1 MNKHIDLYEY
11 GLTEKIKQ
19 EYEAMECHG
28 YLGRVTAQYTN
39 IYRVVT
45 EKAEVIA
52 EVSGKLNFNAHSLTD
67 YPAVGD
73 WVILD
78 RDQND
83 SGDAIIQ
90 SIIPRFSLFSRQV
103 SGKKSDEQ
111 AVAANIN
118 TIFICMAFGHDYNL
132 RRLERYLSIAYSSG
146 AVPVIVL
153 TKSDLCDDVE
163 TKVLDVQNIAFG
175 VEVLIV
181 SSLTQVGL
189 DNIKAHIHPTKT
201 IAFIGSSGVGKSTL
215 INLLCGEERLKTRD
229 VRKDE
234 RGRHTT
240 SHRELIKLPE
250 GGIVIDTPGMR
261 ELQIHSAD
269 LQTSF
274 SDIEELSKSCHF
286 SNCSHENEPD
296 CAVKLAIEEGRLD
309 EERLLSYKKLNKEL
323 EYDQDRAV
331 LHPKQL
337 EKKKIIKMMGSLDA
351 QKKMKDKK
359 HR

>member
-1 MNKHIDLYEY
+1 
-11 GLTEKIKQ
+11 
-19 EYEAMECHG
+19 
-28 YLGRVTAQYTN
+28 
-39 IYRVVT
+39 
-45 EKAEVIA
+45 VI
-52 EVSGKLNFNAHSLTD
+52 
-67 YPAVGD
+67 
-73 WVILD
+73 I
-78 RDQND
+78 
-83 SGDAIIQ
+83 
-90 SIIPRFSLFSRQV
+90 
-103 SGKKSDEQ
+103 
-111 AVAANIN
+111 
-118 TIFICMAFGHDYNL
+118 
-132 RRLERYLSIAYSSG
+132 
-146 AVPVIVL
+146 L
-153 TKSDLCDDVE
+153 TKSDLCDDIE
-163 TKVLDVQNIAFG
+163 TKLQDVENIAFG

-181 SSLTQVGL
+181 SGLTQVGL
-189 DNIKAHIHPTKT
+189 DIVKAHIDPKKT

-240 SHRELIKLPE
+240 SHRELIKLPD

-261 ELQIHSAD
+261 ELQIHNAD

-286 SNCSHENEPD
+286 SDCSHENEPH

-309 EERLLSYKKLNKEL
+309 ENRLLSYKKLNKEL